1 MPPPL
6 PSPGCFACGPDH
18 PSGLRLTFAID
29 PATGTVQAQTVLAET
44 FAGADG
50 IAHGGIVATLLDE
63 AMVYAS
69 RSATPLAA
77 TASLSVRYRQPTPVG
92 VVLDLEATVLWNRGR
107 AVRCRAWLRQ
117 DGQLLAEAE
126 GTLLRLRPSLAP
138 PDSQAI

>member
-1 MPPPL
+1 MPSSL

-18 PSGLRLTFAID
+18 PSGLRLTFAVD
-29 PATGTVQAQTVLAET
+29 PATRTARAQTVLAGT

-69 RSATPLAA
+69 RAVTPLAA
-77 TASLSVRYRQPTPVG
+77 TASLSIRYRHPTPVG
-92 VVLDLEATVLWNRGR
+92 VLLDLEGTVLWTRGR
-107 AVRCRAWLRQ
+107 AVRCRAWLRR

-126 GTLLRLRPSLAP
+126 GTLLRSPRSLP
-138 PDSQAI
+138 PLDTPAI